1 MTDTTERTFALP
13 DLGEGLVE
21 ATVLEWLAA
30 PGDRIERNAPLV
42 ELETTKS
49 AVEIPSPHAGTVVR
63 LHAEEGEVV
72 RVGSALVTFAVEGPA
87 GEPGDGAAGQA
98 GIVGRVPQ
106 EEQAPRRRVRL
117 RPPEE

>member
-1 MTDTTERTFALP
+1 MTETTERTFTLP

-49 AVEIPSPHAGTVVR
+49 AVEVPSPFSGTVLR
-63 LHAEEGEVV
+63 LHAEVDDVV
-72 RVGSALVTFAVEGPA
+72 PVGAALVTFEVPRE
-87 GEPGDGAAGQA
+87 A
-98 GIVGRVPQ
+98 GIVGTVPK
-106 EEQAPRRRVRL
+106 EEKAARRRVRL
-117 RPPEE
+117 RPPED